1 MEHSLQAYI
10 ERLSTEQLENFLNQ
24 YYDGKLAEDF
34 TYVVPY
40 IEYIIDRRKANM
52 Q

>member
-10 ERLSTEQLENFLNQ
+10 ERLSTEQLEKFLNQ
-24 YYDGKLAEDF
+24 YYAGKFSEDF

-40 IEYIIDRRKANM
+40 IEYILGRRKEELK
-52 Q
+52 

>member
-10 ERLSTEQLENFLNQ
+10 ERLSTEQLEKFLNQ
-24 YYDGKLAEDF
+24 YYDGKFTEDF

-40 IEYIIDRRKANM
+40 IEYILDRRKEELK
-52 Q
+52 